1 MLAFGDQVT
10 FASPDSGL
18 LEAEGLLDARLWVRT
33 GSESGDGQSCLF
45 EVVPLRPGEGEVEV
59 AGQPV
64 LYGCLIQLRHVR
76 SGLFVA
82 LRERVLA
89 HLEPDCLQVELSA
102 SDSSCWLSV
111 QPGSSASRA
120 EGECVREG
128 DRVLLLSAKTRQ
140 QLHCSAH
147 TLPDLE
153 PRERL
158 SALAALQHGPRAL
171 TRSRACIHLALQTP
185 LRGSGLPSGPGRR
198 ATRRVGAEGRAAAA
212 PWRLPNDADATA
224 FWLCRRLARWRRAR
238 GWRSIRSSERAPPRG
253 ASTATPKARRPP
265 TPRMRHRCSGW
276 VRTWCWC
283 VGALQPDAVEA
294 VALCIPAATLRVPAA
309 IPCISDCHPM
319 HPQADG
325 SRQWGVGVQEEA

>member
-1 MLAFGDQVT
+1 MRLWRKPVLQRDVGVRAHMLAFGDQVT

-18 LEAEGLLDARLWVRT
+18 LEAEGLLDARLWVRS

-45 EVVPLRPGEGEVEV
+45 EVVPLRPGEGEV

-64 LYGCLIQLRHVR
+64 LYGYLIQLRHVR

-89 HLEPDCLQVELSA
+89 HLEPDCLQVELGA

-111 QPGSSASRA
+111 QPGSASRA

-140 QLHCSAH
+140 QLHCSSY

-158 SALAALQHGPRAL
+158 SVLAALQHGQCAL
-171 TRSRACIHLALQTP
+171 TRSRACVHLALQAP
-185 LRGSGLPSGPGRR
+185 LRGSELPSGPGRR
-198 ATRRVGAEGRAAAA
+198 ATRRVGAE
-212 PWRLPNDADATA
+212 
-224 FWLCRRLARWRRAR
+224 AR
-238 GWRSIRSSERAPPRG
+238 
-253 ASTATPKARRPP
+253 
-265 TPRMRHRCSGW
+265 
-276 VRTWCWC
+276 
-283 VGALQPDAVEA
+283 A
-294 VALCIPAATLRVPAA
+294 VAALWPLIQR
-309 IPCISDCHPM
+309 
-319 HPQADG
+319 
-325 SRQWGVGVQEEA
+325 R

>member
-1 MLAFGDQVT
+1 MLAFGDQLT
-10 FASPDSGL
+10 FASPASGL

-33 GSESGDGQSCLF
+33 GGEPGDGQSCLF
-45 EVVPLRPGEGEVEV
+45 EVVPLRPGEGEV

-64 LYGCLIQLRHVR
+64 LYGYLIQLRHVR

-89 HLEPDCLQVELSA
+89 HLEPDCLLVELGT

-147 TLPDLE
+147 ALPDLE

-158 SALAALQHGPRAL
+158 SALTALQHGQRAE
-171 TRSRACIHLALQTP
+171 TRSQSTRSPSASERSRCVAQ
-185 LRGSGLPSGPGRR
+185 GCPSGPEGEPPAAWVPNRGLRHALRR
-198 ATRRVGAEGRAAAA
+198 SNNLPLGLQATGALAQGARLEVNSKLGARAAA
-212 PWRLPNDADATA
+212 WRVHRYAEGPAVAA
-224 FWLCRRLARWRRAR
+224 ARN
-238 GWRSIRSSERAPPRG
+238 E
-253 ASTATPKARRPP
+253 ASLLRVGTHLVLVRRRPS
-265 TPRMRHRCSGW
+265 TRC
-276 VRTWCWC
+276 
-283 VGALQPDAVEA
+283 P
-294 VALCIPAATLRVPAA
+294 
-309 IPCISDCHPM
+309 
-319 HPQADG
+319 
-325 SRQWGVGVQEEA
+325 

>member
-1 MLAFGDQVT
+1 MLAFGDQLT
-10 FASPDSGL
+10 FASPASGL

-33 GSESGDGQSCLF
+33 GGEPGDGQSCLF
-45 EVVPLRPGEGEVEV
+45 EVVPLRPGEGEV

-64 LYGCLIQLRHVR
+64 LYGHLIQLRHVR

-89 HLEPDCLQVELSA
+89 HLEPDCLRVELGT

-120 EGECVREG
+120 DGECVREG

-158 SALAALQHGPRAL
+158 SALTALQHGQRA
-171 TRSRACIHLALQTP
+171 
-185 LRGSGLPSGPGRR
+185 
-198 ATRRVGAEGRAAAA
+198 E
-212 PWRLPNDADATA
+212 
-224 FWLCRRLARWRRAR
+224 
-238 GWRSIRSSERAPPRG
+238 
-253 ASTATPKARRPP
+253 
-265 TPRMRHRCSGW
+265 
-276 VRTWCWC
+276 
-283 VGALQPDAVEA
+283 
-294 VALCIPAATLRVPAA
+294 PAAEHAFT
-309 IPCISDCHPM
+309 
-319 HPQADG
+319 
-325 SRQWGVGVQEEA
+325 

>member
-33 GSESGDGQSCLF
+33 GGEPGDGQSCLF
-45 EVVPLRPGEGEVEV
+45 EVVPLRPGEGEV

-64 LYGCLIQLRHVR
+64 LYGYLIQLRHVR

-89 HLEPDCLQVELSA
+89 HLEPDCLRVELGT

-147 TLPDLE
+147 ALPDLE
-153 PRERL
+153 CSTCQATRYVAPDDEEAGVDAVD
-158 SALAALQHGPRAL
+158 SGALAHGRPFA
-171 TRSRACIHLALQTP
+171 P
-185 LRGSGLPSGPGRR
+185 F
-198 ATRRVGAEGRAAAA
+198 AE
-212 PWRLPNDADATA
+212 
-224 FWLCRRLARWRRAR
+224 
-238 GWRSIRSSERAPPRG
+238 E
-253 ASTATPKARRPP
+253 
-265 TPRMRHRCSGW
+265 
-276 VRTWCWC
+276 
-283 VGALQPDAVEA
+283 
-294 VALCIPAATLRVPAA
+294 
-309 IPCISDCHPM
+309 
-319 HPQADG
+319 
-325 SRQWGVGVQEEA
+325 

>member
-33 GSESGDGQSCLF
+33 GGEPGDGQSCLF
-45 EVVPLRPGEGEVEV
+45 EVVPLRPGEGEV

-64 LYGCLIQLRHVR
+64 LYGYLIQLRHVR

-89 HLEPDCLQVELSA
+89 HLEPDCLRVELGT

-147 TLPDLE
+147 ALPDLE

-158 SALAALQHGPRAL
+158 SALTALQHGQRAE
-171 TRSRACIHLALQTP
+171 TRSRARVHLALQKDPAAWLKAALRAQRESRQPCGCRIEAALPMQHLP
-185 LRGSGLPSGPGRR
+185 LAVQ
-198 ATRRVGAEGRAAAA
+198 ATGALAQGARLEVNSKLGARAAA
-212 PWRLPNDADATA
+212 WRVHRYAEGPAVAA
-224 FWLCRRLARWRRAR
+224 ARN
-238 GWRSIRSSERAPPRG
+238 E
-253 ASTATPKARRPP
+253 ASLLRVGTHLVLVRRRPS
-265 TPRMRHRCSGW
+265 TRC
-276 VRTWCWC
+276 
-283 VGALQPDAVEA
+283 P
-294 VALCIPAATLRVPAA
+294 
-309 IPCISDCHPM
+309 
-319 HPQADG
+319 
-325 SRQWGVGVQEEA
+325 

>member
-1 MLAFGDQVT
+1 MLAFGDQLT
-10 FASPDSGL
+10 FASPDNGL

-45 EVVPLRPGEGEVEV
+45 EVVPLCPGEGEV

-64 LYGCLIQLRHVR
+64 LYGYLIQLRHVR

-89 HLEPDCLQVELSA
+89 HLEPDCLQVELGA

-120 EGECVREG
+120 EGECVRVG

-158 SALAALQHGPRAL
+158 SALAALQHGQSAL
-171 TRSRACIHLALQTP
+171 TLQTP
-185 LRGSGLPSGPGRR
+185 QSMLPPSAPDPAAWLRASLRTREENRPPRGRRRKGRGGALAPAQRRRCHRLLAVQATGALAQGVRLEVNSKLGARAAAWRVHRYAEGPAAAAAAGEASLLRVGTHLVLVRRSPSTRCSPGYYPMHPGCNPTCPGCNPMHLWLPPHASPGRR
-198 ATRRVGAEGRAAAA
+198 
-212 PWRLPNDADATA
+212 
-224 FWLCRRLARWRRAR
+224 
-238 GWRSIRSSERAPPRG
+238 
-253 ASTATPKARRPP
+253 
-265 TPRMRHRCSGW
+265 
-276 VRTWCWC
+276 
-283 VGALQPDAVEA
+283 
-294 VALCIPAATLRVPAA
+294 
-309 IPCISDCHPM
+309 
-319 HPQADG
+319 
-325 SRQWGVGVQEEA
+325 